1 MPLFT
6 RIKNFAKNNWS
17 FGALVLLPI
26 ARLLWRVFM
35 GDGKKAST
43 SSSVPRVGDT
53 YKKGDVIDVEVK
65 K

>member
-1 MPLFT
+1 M
-6 RIKNFAKNNWS
+6 
-17 FGALVLLPI
+17 LLPI